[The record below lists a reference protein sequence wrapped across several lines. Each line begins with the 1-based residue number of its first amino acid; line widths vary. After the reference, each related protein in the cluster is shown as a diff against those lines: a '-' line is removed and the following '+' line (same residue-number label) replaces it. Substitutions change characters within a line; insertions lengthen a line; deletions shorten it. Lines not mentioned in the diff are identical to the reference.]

1 MRCTIL
7 LLLAFIR
14 VAAADPN
21 VPPAAAGETLVR
33 ADTAPWRYQL
43 ITAPKLAPQIG
54 ALAVSGLD
62 VVAGRARVP
71 IDVLGGGPVLPA
83 AWPYDVENALVAT
96 GVLAPKPPAEMRVA
110 ALLAVTIF
118 PIAIEQR

>member
-1 MRCTIL
+1 MRCTIW
-7 LLLAFIR
+7 LLLALVR
-14 VAAADPN
+14 VAAADPTAAPSTDR
-21 VPPAAAGETLVR
+21 PPAAAGESLLR
-33 ADTAPWRYQL
+33 SDTARWRYQL

-83 AWPYDVENALVAT
+83 AWPYDVDNAITAT
-96 GVLAPKPPAEMRVA
+96 GALAPKP
-110 ALLAVTIF
+110 
-118 PIAIEQR
+118 